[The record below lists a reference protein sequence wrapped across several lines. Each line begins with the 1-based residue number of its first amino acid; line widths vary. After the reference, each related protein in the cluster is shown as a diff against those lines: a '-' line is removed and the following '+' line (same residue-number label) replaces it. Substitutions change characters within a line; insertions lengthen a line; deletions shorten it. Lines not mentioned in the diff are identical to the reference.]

1 MEKKITVFSFNH
13 SFILSNR
20 SPCHPFMVSAIYAS
34 TSSFCFSVFLSSLL
48 LSTEIFALS
57 FLLSFLTLISQFIS
71 SSFHSLPWSQLFS
84 FISCSVHSFAKEL
97 LIFPFTRSVAHS
109 LFPSNNIS
117 PLHLSHCSIRLMYAY
132 LHWLC
137 MRS

>member
-13 SFILSNR
+13 SLILSNR

-34 TSSFCFSVFLSSLL
+34 TSSFCFSVFLSSPL
-48 LSTEIFALS
+48 LSTEIFAPS

-71 SSFHSLPWSQLFS
+71 SSSHSLPFSRLFS
-84 FISCSVHSFAKEL
+84 FISCFVLSFAKQL
-97 LIFPFTRSVAHS
+97 LIFRGALA
-109 LFPSNNIS
+109 LFPSNYIS
-117 PLHLSHCSIRLMYAY
+117 PLHLSHCSIRLMSAY

-137 MRS
+137 MRN